1 MKLSAGTDSLPLQV
15 SDCFSATGADPNL
28 ADGVGHGRGDGL
40 GGTYRKL
47 SEPPP
52 LAQKAT
58 DSRSGLRHA
67 VCLYGFWKPA
77 TATLRFPYSAGRSRT
92 ASERRGGPGELGI
105 TLLDGGYTTGTTG
118 PECPTSE
125 GGRPQL
131 MCRAWEGEAAIAS
144 YSESRRFPS
153 KERFSCS
160 LQPTG
165 RCISWRGSYLENKDS
180 LARTRKGGRT
190 MPRRALSLAAVAMA
204 VLVVGCRGTASEAEL
219 AARIARSEGL
229 DAQVVQRALEQAA
242 RDSGESIGVIAK
254 EWAEFRPAT
263 PVGETTLN
271 SISANLLEDLR
282 ANESRV
288 SASIRELIERLDAEE
303 VMARSICGLAF
314 NALSTG
320 EPPSPRDIALE
331 VALNAFAQDLDL
343 VKTFQMVDDV
353 EGLFR
358 EAQTDIFWRARL
370 LLMQYQYCG

>member
-1 MKLSAGTDSLPLQV
+1 
-15 SDCFSATGADPNL
+15 
-28 ADGVGHGRGDGL
+28 
-40 GGTYRKL
+40 
-47 SEPPP
+47 
-52 LAQKAT
+52 
-58 DSRSGLRHA
+58 
-67 VCLYGFWKPA
+67 
-77 TATLRFPYSAGRSRT
+77 
-92 ASERRGGPGELGI
+92 
-105 TLLDGGYTTGTTG
+105 
-118 PECPTSE
+118 
-125 GGRPQL
+125 
-131 MCRAWEGEAAIAS
+131 
-144 YSESRRFPS
+144 
-153 KERFSCS
+153 
-160 LQPTG
+160 
-165 RCISWRGSYLENKDS
+165 
-180 LARTRKGGRT
+180 